1 MDDAEA
7 AERNQALKNPF
18 PKPPSHWTLYTNDN
32 LRLLELLKRRLQERE
47 REKDITDAPLQVDQV
62 ALLHDEP
69 LLPSFP
75 LLELEPPHLDWIYE
89 KGEYTTFGETH
100 SVSQFGNSDSR
111 CSIDHDTKTTDQT
124 TPYPSDIKRFAE
136 LGVEPG

>member
-32 LRLLELLKRRLQERE
+32 LRLLELLKRRLQETQPE
-47 REKDITDAPLQVDQV
+47 EDIADAPLHVDQV

-69 LLPSFP
+69 SLLSFQ
-75 LLELEPPHLDWIYE
+75 LLDLEPPRLDWIYE

-100 SVSQFGNSDSR
+100 SVSQLDQIRSR
-111 CSIDHDTKTTDQT
+111 RPIDRDTKTADQT

-136 LGVEPG
+136 LGGQSG

>member
-18 PKPPSHWTLYTNDN
+18 PKPPSHWTLYTNEN
-32 LRLLELLKRRLQERE
+32 LRLLELLKRRLQERQS
-47 REKDITDAPLQVDQV
+47 EKDIPGAPLQVDQV

-69 LLPSFP
+69 SLPSCS
-75 LLELEPPHLDWIYE
+75 LLELEPPRLDWIYE

-100 SVSQFGNSDSR
+100 SVSHLGQIRFVP
-111 CSIDHDTKTTDQT
+111 
-124 TPYPSDIKRFAE
+124 PY
-136 LGVEPG
+136 